1 MAAGLPLPRGVSSP
15 SELGLKL
22 MKLLLKIG
30 AGVIALLVLALVA
43 VNLLISADA
52 VRDRV
57 AARVKAQSGRDLT
70 VHGSSSLLLMPSPH
84 IVLTDVDITDPE
96 NRAGAD
102 LTVARLALD
111 VSFGQLF
118 SRQVDADRVVMERP
132 VLTVRL
138 KDGAQQQG
146 DAGPLA
152 PPAPTRAAAAA
163 PFRYIAAEAGGGSS
177 GRDVMLKD
185 VRIEDGTVRII
196 YNASGDER
204 RIEHIDAA
212 LSLPHLVDPLT
223 AKGDFDWK
231 GLRVGFDLKLEL
243 PADLQTRSARLD
255 LALDTDAIDGSFGGY
270 VAAKPAFSAEGDLAV
285 KSQSVPSV
293 LAWMRQQ
300 PPSATAVGSGE
311 INSHVAWQQGEIAF
325 TQTRFALSHATGQ
338 GQAVVTLKSPRPY
351 LRAAFALETLDLN
364 PFFASSPGPSG
375 GAAPAPQPSG
385 AAEHVQPKSG
395 EAAAGAS
402 GPGGGNDAGAEAAP
416 PEAPVAEGAPPQAS
430 DGAPAHV
437 TNVMPAAFDADVN
450 VNVSLTKVARMTI
463 GPSSLGLSLRD
474 GVLDA
479 NLSDMQIYDG
489 QGNGKFTLDASKPVP
504 AFTSHIV
511 LDNVSLQPLLAGAAG
526 FNLLAG
532 RAKIELELNGSGRTG
547 EEIKHSLGGNSTIA
561 ITDGA
566 IEGINLTELIAGIGA
581 GKMPELDQGPGAKTT
596 FSDLGGTFTI
606 ASGVAESHDLE
617 MTAPLLEVTARGTV
631 DVVTGSVDFLT
642 QPEIVAGPEGKGG
655 ANALAGLSVPVRIEG
670 PFANPTFRPEIK
682 GLFSSPDQTSKTVNQ
697 IGEMLQKNLKGKPVG
712 EAIGRML
719 GNIRIGGARGS
730 NGRSSNNDDDDGA
743 APPERHA
750 EPEAQPEPESDEPRD
765 PDLQD
770 ILR

>member
-1 MAAGLPLPRGVSSP
+1 
-15 SELGLKL
+15 

-30 AGVIALLVLALVA
+30 AGVIALVVLALVA
-43 VNLLISADA
+43 VNMLISADA

-57 AARVKAQSGRDLT
+57 AARVKEQSGRDLA
-70 VHGSSSLLLMPSPH
+70 VNGSSSILLMPSPH
-84 IVLTDVDITDPE
+84 IVLTDVEITDPE

-102 LTVARLALD
+102 LTIARLALD

-118 SRQVDADRVVMERP
+118 SRQVDANRVVMERP

-138 KDGAQQQG
+138 KDGVQQQQG
-146 DAGPLA
+146 DAAPLA
-152 PPAPTRAAAAA
+152 PVVPTRAAAAA
-163 PFRYIAAEAGGGSS
+163 PLRFIAAEAGGGSS
-177 GRDVMLKD
+177 RRDVMLKD

-196 YNASGDER
+196 YNAEGAER
-204 RIEHIDAA
+204 RIEHIDAS

-231 GLRVGFDLKLEL
+231 GLRVGFDLKVES
-243 PADLQTRSARLD
+243 PADLETRSARLD

-270 VAAKPAFSAEGDLAV
+270 VTAKPAFSAEGDLAV

-300 PPSATAVGSGE
+300 PSSATAVGSGE
-311 INSHVAWQQGEIAF
+311 VNSHVAWQRGEISF

-338 GQAVVTLKSPRPY
+338 GQAVLTLKSPRPY

-364 PFFASSPGPSG
+364 PFFAKAPGSSTEAAQPSG
-375 GAAPAPQPSG
+375 G
-385 AAEHVQPKSG
+385 AEHVQPKSPQTAEG
-395 EAAAGAS
+395 TP
-402 GPGGGNDAGAEAAP
+402 GPGGSDAGAEAPA
-416 PEAPVAEGAPPQAS
+416 AVAEGAPAPQAP

-437 TNVMPAAFDADVN
+437 ANVMPAAFDADVN
-450 VNVSLTKVARMTI
+450 INVSQTKVARLTI
-463 GPSSLGLSLRD
+463 GPSSLGLNLRD

-479 NLSDMQIYDG
+479 NLSDMQLYDG
-489 QGNGKFTLDASKPVP
+489 QGSGKFTLDASKPEP
-504 AFTSHIV
+504 SFTSHIV
-511 LDNVSLQPLLAGAAG
+511 LDKVSVQPLLAGASG

-532 RAKIELELNGSGRTG
+532 RAKVELTLNGTGRTG
-547 EEIKHSLGGNSTIA
+547 DEIKHSLSGNSTID

-581 GKMPELDQGPGAKTT
+581 GKMPDLDQGPGAKTT

-642 QPEIVAGPEGKGG
+642 QPEIIAGPEGKGG

-682 GLFSSPDQTSKTVNQ
+682 GLFSSPEQTSKTVNQ
-697 IGEMLQKNLKGKPVG
+697 IGEILQKNLKGKPVG
-712 EAIGRML
+712 EAIGRVL
-719 GNIRIGGARGS
+719 GNIRIGGGRG
-730 NGRSSNNDDDDGA
+730 NNDDSNDDSAA
-743 APPERHA
+743 APPQRQA
-750 EPEAQPEPESDEPRD
+750 EPQQEPEPESGEPRD
-765 PDLQD
+765 PDLQN

>member
-30 AGVIALLVLALVA
+30 AGVIALVVLALVV

-84 IVLTDVDITDPE
+84 IVLTDVEITDPE

-102 LTVARLALD
+102 LTIARLALD

-152 PPAPTRAAAAA
+152 PMAPTRAAAAA
-163 PFRYIAAEAGGGSS
+163 PFRFIAAEAGGGSS
-177 GRDVMLKD
+177 RRDVMLKD

-196 YNASGDER
+196 YNANGDER

-212 LSLPHLVDPLT
+212 LSLPISSIRSRPRAIST
-223 AKGDFDWK
+223 G
-231 GLRVGFDLKLEL
+231 RVFASASISSSSS
-243 PADLQTRSARLD
+243 PADLETRSARLD

-311 INSHVAWQQGEIAF
+311 INSHVAWQKGEISF

-364 PFFASSPGPSG
+364 PFFANRARSLWRRRAVRAVRPATPSTCSRNPVRPPMAPRGPTVAAMPGPG
-375 GAAPAPQPSG
+375 
-385 AAEHVQPKSG
+385 
-395 EAAAGAS
+395 
-402 GPGGGNDAGAEAAP
+402 
-416 PEAPVAEGAPPQAS
+416 
-430 DGAPAHV
+430 
-437 TNVMPAAFDADVN
+437 
-450 VNVSLTKVARMTI
+450 R
-463 GPSSLGLSLRD
+463 LR
-474 GVLDA
+474 
-479 NLSDMQIYDG
+479 
-489 QGNGKFTLDASKPVP
+489 P
-504 AFTSHIV
+504 
-511 LDNVSLQPLLAGAAG
+511 
-526 FNLLAG
+526 
-532 RAKIELELNGSGRTG
+532 R
-547 EEIKHSLGGNSTIA
+547 
-561 ITDGA
+561 
-566 IEGINLTELIAGIGA
+566 
-581 GKMPELDQGPGAKTT
+581 
-596 FSDLGGTFTI
+596 
-606 ASGVAESHDLE
+606 
-617 MTAPLLEVTARGTV
+617 
-631 DVVTGSVDFLT
+631 
-642 QPEIVAGPEGKGG
+642 
-655 ANALAGLSVPVRIEG
+655 
-670 PFANPTFRPEIK
+670 RP
-682 GLFSSPDQTSKTVNQ
+682 
-697 IGEMLQKNLKGKPVG
+697 
-712 EAIGRML
+712 
-719 GNIRIGGARGS
+719 
-730 NGRSSNNDDDDGA
+730 
-743 APPERHA
+743 
-750 EPEAQPEPESDEPRD
+750 
-765 PDLQD
+765 
-770 ILR
+770 

>member
-1 MAAGLPLPRGVSSP
+1 VAAGLPFPRVCLYQQVGP
-15 SELGLKL
+15 KL

-30 AGVIALLVLALVA
+30 AGVIALVVLALVA
-43 VNLLISADA
+43 VNMLISADA

-57 AARVKAQSGRDLT
+57 AARVKEQSGRDLA
-70 VHGSSSLLLMPSPH
+70 VLGSSSLLLMPSPH
-84 IVLTDVDITDPE
+84 IVLTDVEITDPE
-96 NRAGAD
+96 SRAGAD
-102 LTVARLALD
+102 LTIARLALD

-118 SRQVDADRVVMERP
+118 SRQVDANRVVMERP

-138 KDGAQQQG
+138 KNGVQQQQG
-146 DAGPLA
+146 DASPLA
-152 PPAPTRAAAAA
+152 PVAPIRATAAA
-163 PFRYIAAEAGGGSS
+163 PLRFIAAEAGGGSS
-177 GRDVMLKD
+177 HRDVMLKD

-196 YNASGDER
+196 YNAEGAER
-204 RIEHIDAA
+204 RIEHIDAS

-231 GLRVGFDLKLEL
+231 GLRVGFDLKLES
-243 PADLQTRSARLD
+243 PADLETRSARLD

-270 VAAKPAFSAEGDLAV
+270 ITAKPAFSAEGDLAV

-300 PPSATAVGSGE
+300 PSSATGVGGGE
-311 INSHVAWQQGEIAF
+311 VNSHVAWERGEISF
-325 TQTRFALSHATGQ
+325 TQTRIALSHATGQ
-338 GQAVVTLKSPRPY
+338 GQAVLTLKSPRPY

-364 PFFASSPGPSG
+364 PFFAKAPGSSTE
-375 GAAPAPQPSG
+375 APQPSG
-385 AAEHVQPKSG
+385 GAEHVQPKSAKTADG
-395 EAAAGAS
+395 AA
-402 GPGGGNDAGAEAAP
+402 GPGGGSDAGAEAP
-416 PEAPVAEGAPPQAS
+416 APVAEGAPAPQAP

-437 TNVMPAAFDADVN
+437 ANVMPAAFDADVN
-450 VNVSLTKVARMTI
+450 INVSQTKVARLTI

-479 NLSDMQIYDG
+479 NLSDMQLYDG
-489 QGNGKFTLDASKPVP
+489 QGSGKLTLDASKPVP
-504 AFTSHIV
+504 TFTSHVV
-511 LDNVSLQPLLAGAAG
+511 LDNVSVQPLLAGASG
-526 FNLLAG
+526 FNLVAG
-532 RAKIELELNGSGRTG
+532 RAKVDLTLNGTGRTG
-547 EEIKHSLGGNSTIA
+547 DEIKHSMSGNSTIDV
-561 ITDGA
+561 TDGA

-581 GKMPELDQGPGAKTT
+581 GKMPDLDQGPGAKTT

-617 MTAPLLEVTARGTV
+617 MTAPLLDVTARGTV

-682 GLFSSPDQTSKTVNQ
+682 GLFSSPEQTSKTVNQ
-697 IGEMLQKNLKGKPVG
+697 IGEILQKNLKGKPVG

-719 GNIRIGGARGS
+719 GNIRIGGGRDNNRG
-730 NGRSSNNDDDDGA
+730 NNDDSNDDSAA
-743 APPERHA
+743 APPQGQA
-750 EPEAQPEPESDEPRD
+750 EPQHEPEPESEEPRD
-765 PDLQD
+765 PDLQN